1 MYYTNFLFDNKQKK
15 TINFFMEFSLLIII
29 LQQKLPILI
38 SIILLIFLSLNYKFW
53 LMRCLKLVCNGYF
66 KKDQIKN

>member
-1 MYYTNFLFDNKQKK
+1 
-15 TINFFMEFSLLIII
+15 MEFSLLIII

-53 LMRCLKLVCNGYF
+53 LIRCLKLVCNGYF